1 MSDKEDKF
9 PLPLEDEGA
18 VEWVSEFPYL
28 GFVVAQDARSHIEVN
43 KRIVNASKAFGALRK
58 AVFKDKHLTVATKRR
73 IYNACTLTVL
83 IYNSECWAPL
93 RRDLKKF
100 NSFHHRCVCTL
111 CWESLARST
120 GRSTS
125 CQQQ

>member
-73 IYNACTLTVL
+73 IYIACVFSVL
-83 IYNSECWAPL
+83 LSVLGVTQERPESAQLPSQLCA
-93 RRDLKKF
+93 
-100 NSFHHRCVCTL
+100 HCV
-111 CWESLARST
+111 
-120 GRSTS
+120 GNH
-125 CQQQ
+125 